1 MNPQLELNSYL
12 CRTECVGLNEGD
24 KRFLTE
30 YVITNI
36 VDESPVGRRLALG
49 LMKLNDRYNRVVV
62 SNEFINWLYYY

>member
-1 MNPQLELNSYL
+1 MNQQLELNVYL
-12 CRTECVGLNEGD
+12 ARTECDGLNEGE

-30 YVITNI
+30 YVSNHIFN
-36 VDESPVGRRLALG
+36 DYPVGRKLALG